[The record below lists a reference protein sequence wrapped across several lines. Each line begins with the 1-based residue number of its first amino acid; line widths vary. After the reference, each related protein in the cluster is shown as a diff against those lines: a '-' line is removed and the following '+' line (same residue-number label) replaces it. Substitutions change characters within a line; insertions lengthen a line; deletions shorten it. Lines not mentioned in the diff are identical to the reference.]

1 MKNKLIVIFIALF
14 VGEFSVAQKQH
25 SQKVCC
31 LREGNTEIEISH
43 CNAIYSIAQYFDM
56 IDENSKYEQSPDASH
71 RYIPE
76 NDSIPFYSDDEY
88 HNELFKLTRKILYSN
103 YDSIIS
109 YIKNTGLLDGS
120 PIYRDSV
127 YKVLFFYKW
136 SGENFC
142 YSQQDKYGLLS
153 YDSFNMAKQM
163 SALSGFAE
171 IIHYNDFFRE
181 NYNVYYDYMTNIVP
195 CIEDMR
201 IWMNE
206 VFDVNYERFDF
217 LTSPFSDPF
226 CLELYENEDSS
237 RVTVIGGA
245 FAFDDIIYD
254 VMENES
260 LKSLLYNS
268 DFYLF
273 EMLMNR
279 YAERV
284 RKKDLL
290 SYDYTYKVLLAM
302 FLLYC
307 NDMQSKD
314 FFEKEKNY
322 VRYRFGVK
330 SFSNEIE
337 PIYSKLLHLRDKKE
351 KNLLHIYIDMLEN
364 QCGY

>member
-1 MKNKLIVIFIALF
+1 MDKFLF
-14 VGEFSVAQKQH
+14 VTFLWLFFIEYSFAQSEHSV
-25 SQKVCC
+25 
-31 LREGNTEIEISH
+31 RECFVKNGNTEIIISH
-43 CNAIYSIAQYFDM
+43 SNAIYSIAQYFDM

-109 YIKNTGLLDGS
+109 YINNTGLLDGS

-181 NYNVYYDYMTNIVP
+181 NYNAYYDYMTNIVP

-226 CLELYENEDSS
+226 CLELYENEDDYDEMAQAGIAENKITLKKGEFFVLGDNRNNSEDS
-237 RVTVIGGA
+237 RSANIGIVSKKNIIGKAWIHLGA
-245 FAFDDIIYD
+245 GDNTIGF
-254 VMENES
+254 
-260 LKSLLYNS
+260 
-268 DFYLF
+268 
-273 EMLMNR
+273 
-279 YAERV
+279 
-284 RKKDLL
+284 
-290 SYDYTYKVLLAM
+290 
-302 FLLYC
+302 
-307 NDMQSKD
+307 
-314 FFEKEKNY
+314 
-322 VRYRFGVK
+322 VK
-330 SFSNEIE
+330 
-337 PIYSKLLHLRDKKE
+337 
-351 KNLLHIYIDMLEN
+351 
-364 QCGY
+364 